1 MLKKLA
7 VLGAMAM
14 LVVACSGSATSAPA
28 AASAAASPAVTLEP
42 SEAPAASSGGAAG
55 RTIDVE
61 IAAGKITPASIDV
74 KKGETVTFNAKNVS
88 DTEVELIVGL
98 KTDVDTDSGDSL
110 KEAEQIAAGTSKT
123 VTYTFDG
130 AGPYAYGD
138 QVGDHYA
145 KGARGDI
152 VLQP

>member
-1 MLKKLA
+1 MWKKLA
-7 VLGAMAM
+7 ILGAMAM
-14 LVVACSGSATSAPA
+14 LVVGCSGSATSAPA
-28 AASAAASPAVTLEP
+28 ASSAKTPEP
-42 SEAPAASSGGAAG
+42 SEAPAASTGGAAG
-55 RTIDVE
+55 RTVDLE
-61 IAAGKITPASIDV
+61 IAAGKITPATVSV
-74 KKGETVTFNAKNVS
+74 KKGETITFNAKNVS

-98 KTDVDTDSGDSL
+98 KTDVDSDSGDSL

-130 AGPYAYGD
+130 AGPYAFGD

-145 KGARGDI
+145 KGAKGNI

>member
-28 AASAAASPAVTLEP
+28 AASAAASPAVTVEP
-42 SEAPAASSGGAAG
+42 SEAPAASSGAAG
-55 RTIDVE
+55 GRTVDVE

-98 KTDVDTDSGDSL
+98 QPDVASDSGDSL

-130 AGPYAYGD
+130 VGPYAYGD

-145 KGARGDI
+145 KGAKGDI

>member
-1 MLKKLA
+1 MFKKLV

-28 AASAAASPAVTLEP
+28 AASAAASPAASVEE
-42 SEAPAASSGGAAG
+42 SEAPAASAGGATG
-55 RTIDVE
+55 RTVVLE
-61 IAAGKITPASIDV
+61 IAAGKITPATVDV
-74 KKGETVTFNAKNVS
+74 KKGETVTFEAKNVS

-98 KTDVDTDSGDSL
+98 QPDVASDSGDSL
-110 KEAEQIAAGTSKT
+110 KEAEEIAPGTSKT

-130 AGPYAYGD
+130 AGPYAFGD
-138 QVGDHYA
+138 QIGDHYA
-145 KGARGDI
+145 KGAKGDI

>member
-1 MLKKLA
+1 MFKKLA

-42 SEAPAASSGGAAG
+42 SEAPAASTGGATG
-55 RTIDVE
+55 RTVDVE
-61 IAAGKITPASIDV
+61 IAAGKITPATVTV
-74 KKGETVTFNAKNVS
+74 KKGETITFNAKNVS

-98 KTDVDTDSGDSL
+98 QPDVASDSGDSL
-110 KEAEQIAAGTSKT
+110 KEAEEIAPGTSKT

-145 KGARGDI
+145 KGAKGDI
-152 VLQP
+152 ILQP